1 VDATYPIGDDIIGY
15 DQGFAITVEEE
26 AHVPF
31 YSSELRFLRQVKANP
46 LHIVFNI
53 NGGHEGYIGE
63 STSVETAYAMLL
75 NKPII
80 LLRSPEFS
88 VTVPEPIK
96 RIMKPRLES
105 LIIAPLDT
113 YGHSSIYDFLIS
125 IMSSKYD
132 YELTEEEKSNLMSE
146 IVKLCR
152 KYLMSWNNYKG
163 QGS

>member
-1 VDATYPIGDDIIGY
+1 MQERIRTQLSSRYSPDNLTLFDFKRHLRASAVDATYPIGDDIIGY

-75 NKPII
+75 DRK
-80 LLRSPEFS
+80 S
-88 VTVPEPIK
+88 VV
-96 RIMKPRLES
+96 
-105 LIIAPLDT
+105 
-113 YGHSSIYDFLIS
+113 
-125 IMSSKYD
+125 
-132 YELTEEEKSNLMSE
+132 
-146 IVKLCR
+146 
-152 KYLMSWNNYKG
+152 
-163 QGS
+163 